1 MSCAAGFAMLENVL
15 VLAAILQ
22 KFRLRPLPGA
32 AFPPAEPRITLR
44 PSRFDL
50 VLHKVA

>member
-1 MSCAAGFAMLENVL
+1 MMENVL

-22 KFRLRPLPGA
+22 RFRLRPLPGA
-32 AFPPAEPRITLR
+32 VFPQAEPRITLR

-50 VLHKVA
+50 VMHKSA